1 MKYLIITLVL
11 MASINSASALNQLK
25 NYEPGSPREIKLLEW
40 DDNNHM
46 SKMTMEQRNTAWVSY
61 IEGAKASPLVEGGP
75 EQNYSHFCEKD
86 SGRCLD
92 VIFYKSKKGPMML
105 TEITDLNDKLL
116 MRVACYF
123 PRKQMDVRV
132 CGDFDRGGQEK
143 SIRKS
148 DGSWEIV
155 MRQASN

>member
-75 EQNYSHFCEKD
+75 EQNYSHFCEKTQAD
-86 SGRCLD
+86 A
-92 VIFYKSKKGPMML
+92 
-105 TEITDLNDKLL
+105 L
-116 MRVACYF
+116 MSFFTRA
-123 PRKQMDVRV
+123 RKVQ
-132 CGDFDRGGQEK
+132 
-143 SIRKS
+143 
-148 DGSWEIV
+148 
-155 MRQASN
+155 